1 MEAEGQID
9 QEEKEENDQNNS
21 GRKDK
26 RDNRPAEDKDQEEM
40 RRKEKERL
48 IRERKTADNA
58 RIKYKFLMESKIMT
72 DKEFNRVT
80 ELQHELWTV
89 VLDHYERHCL
99 WFYLFDTLDRVRL
112 WNSLVFSDGYFRL
125 LANSRKYERKEL
137 NKFFKENI
145 TSKVLE
151 DERIAL
157 GQKRR

>member
-1 MEAEGQID
+1 
-9 QEEKEENDQNNS
+9 
-21 GRKDK
+21 
-26 RDNRPAEDKDQEEM
+26 M

-125 LANSRKYERKEL
+125 LANSRKYERKDL